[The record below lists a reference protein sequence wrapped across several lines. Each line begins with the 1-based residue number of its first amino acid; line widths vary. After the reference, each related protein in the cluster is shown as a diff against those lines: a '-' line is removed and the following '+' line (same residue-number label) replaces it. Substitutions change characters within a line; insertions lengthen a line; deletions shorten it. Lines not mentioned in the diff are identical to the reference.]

1 MGVIEQP
8 SDNEVDNENITGEQ
22 EETIEDISNQH
33 GGGLANHDL
42 EVLDEPKEDIIVTE
56 SNHIPIESDPPV
68 EDSNPYESIDAMAH
82 SEHQDPFRGDQ
93 GVESDPAHQ
102 MMDNYMPG
110 WLHETT
116 HGTAGLHGDRI
127 ALLVIVALTLLLIH
141 LINSCMD
148 RSAREAPLIR
158 RLAEMD
164 KKLFASSNE
173 LLLLRKEVADGPPPS
188 SEPSTSPAVLRS
200 LEVQVEQ
207 ARAETEEERRRVVE
221 AEARVAQVQ
230 EEVERSKQET
240 SAAVEETQQAQA
252 MVEEL
257 LQEKAKLQE
266 GGGADK
272 QLLDVVQQLQSQLEG
287 QRGLLLKYE
296 PKLKKKEKE
305 TKELTKEVTQMKA
318 DVANSNLEADKL
330 RRQLDEMSKTEE
342 QHQTTVEELN
352 KQQEEW
358 KSLSDLLQSQLDVK
372 SEEVVGF
379 EEKLANLGEE
389 LSSTKSRML
398 LFKNEAESKEEQLEI
413 LQETLEELQQRKSH
427 RKSENGDENGW
438 DDDGTDGWEVDD
450 VAKDVAEAKEVAT
463 LKIEGKKAAEARDA
477 LQEQVTKIQARLDE
491 VESEAAAA
499 KEEAATLREV
509 RDEVVKDRGD
519 VQRRLDVLT
528 EFFNKKEAELQKQL
542 GLQSAKFGDVS
553 TDAESTARKLIS
565 VTSELDSTGA
575 QVKLLRTE
583 LEDQEKSLK
592 ASVAAQEKKAHE
604 NWVAARQAERRLTEV
619 QSEMSVLRNRLTVA
633 ESKNTLLEQE
643 KEDLSGAV
651 TMLQQNAN
659 KVELPGHGDP
669 RSASTPPSESG
680 LQASSPGPSSLPP
693 LPGLPSLPGMLP
705 PAMPTMPAMPMPGL
719 PLSMPPIMPP
729 MSGMPN
735 PMFPSMPGMMS
746 LDSRP
751 PPIGRMS
758 PPTDSSRN
766 RSFAASRSPS
776 PDSYDRGG
784 YRRSSYRDSSP
795 TSRSERRL
803 SPRRPSPTRSER
815 GYRDRR
821 DYQDYRDRDSHRYY
835 SSNGRDTSPDRY
847 SDRSHRSDR
856 GSSSRYSP
864 REERDRP
871 AAAGGRADH
880 LKTNTPG
887 PKTSSPMDPHQGSRN
902 YGAHV

>member
-1 MGVIEQP
+1 
-8 SDNEVDNENITGEQ
+8 
-22 EETIEDISNQH
+22 
-33 GGGLANHDL
+33 
-42 EVLDEPKEDIIVTE
+42 
-56 SNHIPIESDPPV
+56 
-68 EDSNPYESIDAMAH
+68 
-82 SEHQDPFRGDQ
+82 
-93 GVESDPAHQ
+93 
-102 MMDNYMPG
+102 
-110 WLHETT
+110 
-116 HGTAGLHGDRI
+116 
-127 ALLVIVALTLLLIH
+127 
-141 LINSCMD
+141 
-148 RSAREAPLIR
+148 
-158 RLAEMD
+158 
-164 KKLFASSNE
+164 
-173 LLLLRKEVADGPPPS
+173 
-188 SEPSTSPAVLRS
+188 
-200 LEVQVEQ
+200 
-207 ARAETEEERRRVVE
+207 VE
-221 AEARVAQVQ
+221 AEARVASLQ
-230 EEVERSKQET
+230 EEVDRSKQEVG
-240 SAAVEETQQAQA
+240 AAVEETQQAQG

-257 LQEKAKLQE
+257 LQEKARLQE

-305 TKELTKEVTQMKA
+305 AKELTKEVKQMKA
-318 DVANSNLEADKL
+318 DVANANLEADKL
-330 RRQLDEMSKTEE
+330 RRQLEE
-342 QHQTTVEELN
+342 VGRAGEQNETKVEEL
-352 KQQEEW
+352 KRQQEEW
-358 KSLSDLLQSQLDVK
+358 KSLSDLLQSQLDAK
-372 SEEVVGF
+372 NEEVVGF
-379 EEKLANLGEE
+379 EEKLVSIGEE

-398 LFKNEAESKEEQLEI
+398 LFKNEAESKEEQVEI
-413 LQETLEELQQRKSH
+413 LQETLEELQQRK
-427 RKSENGDENGW
+427 KNGKGVEGEENGW
-438 DDDGTDGWEVDD
+438 DDEGADGWEVEE
-450 VAKDVAEAKEVAT
+450 VAEAKEIAT
-463 LKIEGKKAAEARDA
+463 LKIESKKAVEARDA
-477 LQEQVTKIQARLDE
+477 LQEEVSSVRARLEE
-491 VESEAAAA
+491 VESEALAA
-499 KEEAATLREV
+499 KEETATLREV

-565 VTSELDSTGA
+565 VTSELESTGA

-619 QSEMSVLRNRLTVA
+619 QSEMSVFRNRLTVA

-643 KEDLSGAV
+643 KADLSEAV
-651 TMLQQNAN
+651 VQLQHQQKA
-659 KVELPGHGDP
+659 EPQGHGET
-669 RSASTPPSESG
+669 RSASNPPSESG

-705 PAMPTMPAMPMPGL
+705 PAMPTMPMPGL

-729 MSGMPN
+729 MSGMPA
-735 PMFPSMPGMMS
+735 PMFPTMPGMMS

-758 PPTDSSRN
+758 PPTDSGRN

-776 PDSYDRGG
+776 PDSYDRG

-803 SPRRPSPTRSER
+803 SPRRLSPTRSER

-821 DYQDYRDRDSHRYY
+821 DHQDYRDRDRDNRYY

-887 PKTSSPMDPHQGSRN
+887 PKTSSPMEPLQGSRN

>member
-1 MGVIEQP
+1 M
-8 SDNEVDNENITGEQ
+8 
-22 EETIEDISNQH
+22 
-33 GGGLANHDL
+33 
-42 EVLDEPKEDIIVTE
+42 
-56 SNHIPIESDPPV
+56 
-68 EDSNPYESIDAMAH
+68 
-82 SEHQDPFRGDQ
+82 
-93 GVESDPAHQ
+93 
-102 MMDNYMPG
+102 
-110 WLHETT
+110 
-116 HGTAGLHGDRI
+116 
-127 ALLVIVALTLLLIH
+127 
-141 LINSCMD
+141 
-148 RSAREAPLIR
+148 
-158 RLAEMD
+158 
-164 KKLFASSNE
+164 
-173 LLLLRKEVADGPPPS
+173 
-188 SEPSTSPAVLRS
+188 
-200 LEVQVEQ
+200 
-207 ARAETEEERRRVVE
+207 
-221 AEARVAQVQ
+221 
-230 EEVERSKQET
+230 
-240 SAAVEETQQAQA
+240 QQAQG

-257 LQEKAKLQE
+257 LQEKARLQE

-305 TKELTKEVTQMKA
+305 AKELTKEVKQMRA
-318 DVANSNLEADKL
+318 DVANANLEADKL
-330 RRQLDEMSKTEE
+330 RRQLEE
-342 QHQTTVEELN
+342 INRAGEQNETRVQELN

-358 KSLSDLLQSQLDVK
+358 KSLSDLLQSQLDTK
-372 SEEVVGF
+372 NEEVVGL
-379 EEKLANLGEE
+379 EEMIASIGED

-413 LQETLEELQQRKSH
+413 LQETLVELQQSKKAVKGMR
-427 RKSENGDENGW
+427 GDENGW
-438 DDDGTDGWEVDD
+438 EDGGTDGWEVEE
-450 VAKDVAEAKEVAT
+450 VAEAKEVAT
-463 LKIEGKKAAEARDA
+463 LRIESKKAMEARDS
-477 LQEQVTKIQARLDE
+477 LQEE
-491 VESEAAAA
+491 VSTVRAKLKEMETEALAA

-509 RDEVVKDRGD
+509 RDQVVKDCGD

-565 VTSELDSTGA
+565 VTSELESTGA

-619 QSEMSVLRNRLTVA
+619 QSEMSVFRNRLTVA

-643 KEDLSGAV
+643 KADLSEAV
-651 TMLQQNAN
+651 VQLQHQQKAEPQGGL
-659 KVELPGHGDP
+659 KPKTVSFARDPDPTESEPQTGHGET
-669 RSASTPPSESG
+669 RSASNPPSESG

-705 PAMPTMPAMPMPGL
+705 PAMPTMPTMPMPGL

-729 MSGMPN
+729 MSGMTA
-735 PMFPSMPGMMS
+735 PMFPAMPGMMS

-758 PPTDSSRN
+758 PPTDIGRN

-776 PDSYDRGG
+776 PDSYDRG

-821 DYQDYRDRDSHRYY
+821 EYQDYRDRDRDNRYY
-835 SSNGRDTSPDRY
+835 SSNGRDTSPDSRY

-864 REERDRP
+864 REDRDRP

-887 PKTSSPMDPHQGSRN
+887 PKTSSPMEPLQGSRN

>member
-56 SNHIPIESDPPV
+56 ANHIPIESAPPV
-68 EDSNPYESIDAMAH
+68 EDSNPYESIDAMTH
-82 SEHQDPFRGDQ
+82 NEHQESFRGGQ

-173 LLLLRKEVADGPPPS
+173 LLLLRKEGADGPPPS

-207 ARAETEEERRRVVE
+207 ARAETEKERRRVVE

-272 QLLDVVQQLQSQLEG
+272 QLPDVVQQLQSQLEG

-305 TKELTKEVTQMKA
+305 AKELTKEVKQMKA
-318 DVANSNLEADKL
+318 DVANANLEADKL
-330 RRQLDEMSKTEE
+330 RRQLDDMSKTEE
-342 QHQTTVEELN
+342 QHQTTLEELN

-358 KSLSDLLQSQLDVK
+358 KSLSDLLQSQLDAK

-379 EEKLANLGEE
+379 EEKLASLGEE

-413 LQETLEELQQRKSH
+413 LQETLEELQQRKSNK
-427 RKSENGDENGW
+427 KSENGDENGW
-438 DDDGTDGWEVDD
+438 DDDGTDGWEVED
-450 VAKDVAEAKEVAT
+450 VVKDVAEAKEVAT
-463 LKIEGKKAAEARDA
+463 LRIESKKAAEARDA
-477 LQEQVTKIQARLDE
+477 LQEQVTKIQARLEE
-491 VESEAAAA
+491 VESAA

-528 EFFNKKEAELQKQL
+528 EFFNKKEAELQEQL

-575 QVKLLRTE
+575 QVKLLRAE
-583 LEDQEKSLK
+583 LEDHEKSLK

-659 KVELPGHGDP
+659 KVELPGGVKPKTVSFAGDP
-669 RSASTPPSESG
+669 TELEPQNGQGETRSASNPPSESG

-705 PAMPTMPAMPMPGL
+705 PAMST
-719 PLSMPPIMPP
+719 
-729 MSGMPN
+729 MPN

-821 DYQDYRDRDSHRYY
+821 DHHDYRDRDSHRYY

>member
-1 MGVIEQP
+1 M
-8 SDNEVDNENITGEQ
+8 
-22 EETIEDISNQH
+22 
-33 GGGLANHDL
+33 
-42 EVLDEPKEDIIVTE
+42 
-56 SNHIPIESDPPV
+56 V
-68 EDSNPYESIDAMAH
+68 E
-82 SEHQDPFRGDQ
+82 
-93 GVESDPAHQ
+93 
-102 MMDNYMPG
+102 
-110 WLHETT
+110 
-116 HGTAGLHGDRI
+116 
-127 ALLVIVALTLLLIH
+127 
-141 LINSCMD
+141 
-148 RSAREAPLIR
+148 
-158 RLAEMD
+158 
-164 KKLFASSNE
+164 E
-173 LLLLRKEVADGPPPS
+173 LLQE
-188 SEPSTSPAVLRS
+188 
-200 LEVQVEQ
+200 
-207 ARAETEEERRRVVE
+207 RRVVE
-221 AEARVAQVQ
+221 AEARVACLQ
-230 EEVERSKQET
+230 EEVDRSKQEVG
-240 SAAVEETQQAQA
+240 AAVEETHQAQG

-257 LQEKAKLQE
+257 LQEKARLQE

-305 TKELTKEVTQMKA
+305 AKELAKEVKQMKA
-318 DVANSNLEADKL
+318 DVVNANLEADKL
-330 RRQLDEMSKTEE
+330 RRQLEE
-342 QHQTTVEELN
+342 VSRAGEQNETTVEEL
-352 KQQEEW
+352 KRQQEEW
-358 KSLSDLLQSQLDVK
+358 KSLSDLLQSQLDAK
-372 SEEVVGF
+372 NEEVAGF
-379 EEKLANLGEE
+379 EEKLVSIGEE

-413 LQETLEELQQRKSH
+413 LQETLEELQQRKSNK
-427 RKSENGDENGW
+427 KSENGDENGW
-438 DDDGTDGWEVDD
+438 DDDGTDGWEVED

-463 LKIEGKKAAEARDA
+463 LKIEGKKAAETNATLERE
-477 LQEQVTKIQARLDE
+477 LGKIQARLEE
-491 VESEAAAA
+491 VESEATAA

-575 QVKLLRTE
+575 QVKLLRAE

-643 KEDLSGAV
+643 KGDLSEAV
-651 TMLQQNAN
+651 TMLQQNVQAA
-659 KVELPGHGDP
+659 PQGHGET
-669 RSASTPPSESG
+669 RSASNPPSESG

-705 PAMPTMPAMPMPGL
+705 PAMPTMPMPGL

-729 MSGMPN
+729 MSGMPA
-735 PMFPSMPGMMS
+735 PMFPTMPGMMS

-758 PPTDSSRN
+758 PPTDSGRN
-766 RSFAASRSPS
+766 
-776 PDSYDRGG
+776 
-784 YRRSSYRDSSP
+784 RRSSYRDSSP

-803 SPRRPSPTRSER
+803 SPRRLSPTRSER

-821 DYQDYRDRDSHRYY
+821 DHQDYRDRDRDNRYY

-847 SDRSHRSDR
+847 SDRSHRSE
-856 GSSSRYSP
+856 
-864 REERDRP
+864 RE
-871 AAAGGRADH
+871 
-880 LKTNTPG
+880 
-887 PKTSSPMDPHQGSRN
+887 
-902 YGAHV
+902 

>member
-1 MGVIEQP
+1 MI
-8 SDNEVDNENITGEQ
+8 
-22 EETIEDISNQH
+22 
-33 GGGLANHDL
+33 
-42 EVLDEPKEDIIVTE
+42 
-56 SNHIPIESDPPV
+56 
-68 EDSNPYESIDAMAH
+68 
-82 SEHQDPFRGDQ
+82 
-93 GVESDPAHQ
+93 
-102 MMDNYMPG
+102 
-110 WLHETT
+110 
-116 HGTAGLHGDRI
+116 
-127 ALLVIVALTLLLIH
+127 
-141 LINSCMD
+141 
-148 RSAREAPLIR
+148 
-158 RLAEMD
+158 
-164 KKLFASSNE
+164 
-173 LLLLRKEVADGPPPS
+173 
-188 SEPSTSPAVLRS
+188 
-200 LEVQVEQ
+200 
-207 ARAETEEERRRVVE
+207 
-221 AEARVAQVQ
+221 
-230 EEVERSKQET
+230 
-240 SAAVEETQQAQA
+240 
-252 MVEEL
+252 EEL

-272 QLLDVVQQLQSQLEG
+272 QLLDAVQQLQSQLEG

-305 TKELTKEVTQMKA
+305 AKELTKEVKQMKA
-318 DVANSNLEADKL
+318 DVANANLEADKL
-330 RRQLDEMSKTEE
+330 RRQLEE
-342 QHQTTVEELN
+342 VSRAGEQNETNVEELK

-358 KSLSDLLQSQLDVK
+358 KSLSDLLQSQLDAK
-372 SEEVVGF
+372 NEEVAGF
-379 EEKLANLGEE
+379 EEKLASIGEE

-398 LFKNEAESKEEQLEI
+398 LFKNEAESKEEQVEI
-413 LQETLEELQQRKSH
+413 LQETLEELQQRK
-427 RKSENGDENGW
+427 KNGKGVEGEENGW
-438 DDDGTDGWEVDD
+438 DDEGTDGWEVEE
-450 VAKDVAEAKEVAT
+450 VAEAKEIAT
-463 LKIEGKKAAEARDA
+463 LKIESKKAVEARDA
-477 LQEQVTKIQARLDE
+477 LQEEVSTVRARLEE
-491 VESEAAAA
+491 VESEALAA

-643 KEDLSGAV
+643 KEDLTGAV

-659 KVELPGHGDP
+659 KVELPGHGDT
-669 RSASTPPSESG
+669 RSPSNPPSESG

-693 LPGLPSLPGMLP
+693 LPDLPSLPGMLP
-705 PAMPTMPAMPMPGL
+705 PAMPGRE
-719 PLSMPPIMPP
+719 
-729 MSGMPN
+729 
-735 PMFPSMPGMMS
+735 GMMS

-795 TSRSERRL
+795 TSRS
-803 SPRRPSPTRSER
+803 
-815 GYRDRR
+815 
-821 DYQDYRDRDSHRYY
+821 
-835 SSNGRDTSPDRY
+835 
-847 SDRSHRSDR
+847 
-856 GSSSRYSP
+856 
-864 REERDRP
+864 
-871 AAAGGRADH
+871 
-880 LKTNTPG
+880 
-887 PKTSSPMDPHQGSRN
+887 
-902 YGAHV
+902 